1 MPQVVAAVLIG
12 AGIAASLK
20 WLAKELTRAG
30 HDTRLA
36 AEKMKRRATSAT
48 AAVPKDLGSLEWDA
62 EAGVYRPS
70 APRSH

>member
-30 HDTRLA
+30 DDTRLA
-36 AEKMKRRATSAT
+36 TEKVKRQTASA
-48 AAVPKDLGSLEWDA
+48 AAPLPKDLGSLEWDA

-70 APRSH
+70 ARRPH